1 LRRLFEPL
9 GYAISAQP
17 LVLDEQFPDWGESHY
32 FDLTLSGTM
41 RVRDLLA
48 HLCVLIP
55 VLDDRKHY
63 FVGDDEV
70 EKLLRRG
77 EGWLTAHPERD
88 LITRRYLKH
97 RRDLVRDA
105 LECAVREQIAQQ
117 PTLAAAQIEDSTGA
131 SLFEARDDG
140 CKTLRMQARRAR
152 CGVR

>member
-63 FVGDDEV
+63 FVGDDEGREV
-70 EKLLRRG
+70 AATGRR
-77 EGWLTAHPERD
+77 LAH
-88 LITRRYLKH
+88 
-97 RRDLVRDA
+97 
-105 LECAVREQIAQQ
+105 
-117 PTLAAAQIEDSTGA
+117 GA
-131 SLFEARDDG
+131 S
-140 CKTLRMQARRAR
+140 RA
-152 CGVR
+152 